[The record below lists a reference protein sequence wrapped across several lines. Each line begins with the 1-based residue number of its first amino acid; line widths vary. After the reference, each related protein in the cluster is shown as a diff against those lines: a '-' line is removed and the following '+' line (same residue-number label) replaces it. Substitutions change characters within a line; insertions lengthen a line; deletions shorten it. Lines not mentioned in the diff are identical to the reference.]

1 MGSDKIG
8 VMIPFEDY
16 DKLAED
22 NPHVWTSLLLTHARE
37 LAPEFAAD
45 LAQQPEFSHAQLLDK
60 NLLKGLS
67 IGEIGV
73 LYEYQLAT
81 SDHTSRKAA
90 GAYFT
95 PDDISEFMASKAQE
109 FPAGRWLDPCC
120 GVGNLSFHLLN
131 AADDPVED
139 LGRLTLMDLN
149 PEAVLIAKTL
159 LCLYFDPRI
168 NTWKT
173 MRALSG
179 DFLEYEIEEDY
190 VLMNPPYVGVKADDR
205 FSSAASRDL
214 YAYFMEKAAKT
225 KGFISITPQSF
236 TNASKFASL
245 RKLLLNERSGAD
257 IYCFDNIPG
266 CIFKGIKFGSQNSNS
281 ANSVRAAIVVSSP
294 KHSEWKIT
302 PLLRWLRSE
311 RAELISRLDSFL
323 AEAPLTKD
331 IFPKVGA
338 DLLAAYE
345 SIVNTGTTRLSDDL
359 SSTPTDYKL
368 YVPTSP
374 RYFTPATKR
383 SLDRS
388 SLATLYFH
396 DEQTMNKW
404 YVVLN
409 SSVLYWW
416 WRVMDG
422 GMTLSLSTLHSCP
435 LPPLVSSLSN
445 DEIDEIVQE
454 LQVSEGANL
463 VVKVNAGKGNESVK
477 HPAELV
483 EKVTRLVAPQYAEA
497 LSLTHKNS
505 HITP

>member
-1 MGSDKIG
+1 
-8 VMIPFEDY
+8 MIPFEDY
-16 DKLAED
+16 DKVAAD
-22 NPHVWTSLLLTHARE
+22 NPHVWTSLLLTHARD

-45 LAQQPEFSHAQLLDK
+45 LAQQAEFTHAQVLDK
-60 NLLKGLS
+60 NLLRGLS

-95 PDDISEFMASKAQE
+95 PDDISEFMAKKAQE
-109 FPAGRWLDPCC
+109 FPVGRWLDPCC

-131 AADDPVED
+131 AADDPVEA

-159 LCLYFDPRI
+159 LCIYFNPRI

-179 DFLEYEIEEDY
+179 DFLEYEIKEDY

-205 FSSAASRDL
+205 FESAASRDL

-236 TNASKFASL
+236 TNASKFTSL
-245 RKLLLNERSGAD
+245 RRLLLEERSGAD

-266 CIFKGIKFGSQNSNS
+266 CVFKGIKFGSQNSNS
-281 ANSVRAAIVVSSP
+281 ANSVRASIVISSP
-294 KHSEWKIT
+294 QHTEWKIT

-311 RAELISRLDSFL
+311 RSELISKLDTFL
-323 AEAPLTKD
+323 AKAPLSEE

-338 DLLAAYE
+338 DLLDAYNG
-345 SIVNTGTTRLSDDL
+345 IVKAGVRRLGDDL
-359 SSTPTDYKL
+359 SSTPTQYKL
-368 YVPTSP
+368 HVPTSP

-388 SLATLYFH
+388 SLATLYFA

-422 GMTLSLSTLHSCP
+422 GMTLSLATLYSCP
-435 LPPLVSSLSN
+435 LPPLVDSLDGEEISSA
-445 DEIDEIVQE
+445 VQE
-454 LQVSEGANL
+454 LQASEEVNL

-477 HPAELV
+477 HPTDLV
-483 EKVTRLVAPQYAEA
+483 QCLTHLVAPQYADA